1 MPLDNLT
8 GVDEDAMHLA
18 THLQNVLDKTVAAFA
33 SYSMPLPERQYWTL
47 GQTVVDC
54 EQLVV
59 TFLQMYIG
67 PPGDEAMSPRRCSDP
82 RSATINVS
90 VSRQI
95 PVVGPNGRPPSA
107 ERIQTAAQA
116 SAYDAW
122 ILMEVVRELDSWD
135 GDFGYGLGVIAT
147 VETPPAEGGF
157 QTTMLTMTSAVP

>member
-1 MPLDNLT
+1 MPLDDLT
-8 GVDEDAMHLA
+8 NVDDDARHLA
-18 THLQNVLDKTVAAFA
+18 EHLQNVLDKVVAAFA
-33 SYSMPLPERQYWTL
+33 SYSMPIPERQYWTL

-67 PPGDEAMSPRRCSDP
+67 APGDEATSPRRCSDP
-82 RSATINVS
+82 RSATINIS

-95 PVVGPNGRPPSA
+95 PTVGPNGRAPSA
-107 ERIQTAAQA
+107 ARIQTAAEA

-122 ILMEVVRELDSWD
+122 ILMEVVRELDTWEEV
-135 GDFGYGLGVIAT
+135 GYGLGVIAT

-157 QTTMLTMTSAVP
+157 QTTVLTMTSAVP